1 MPPPLSC
8 HNHSAGAPMAGFVR
22 FIDRLSM
29 WTGHAF
35 AWCIVI
41 LTLGISYEV
50 VVRYLFRAP
59 TTWAFD
65 IGYMMYGAM
74 FFMAGAYT
82 LSRGGHVRADILY
95 RLWSQRTQATLDLI
109 LYVVFFFPGMF
120 ALIWAGIAHAR
131 QSWRFGE
138 VSIFSPAGIPIYPL
152 KILVPIGAT
161 LLFLQGL
168 AECLRCVRCLHTGSW
183 PPRFHDVEE
192 LEAQILAQHQKREKT
207 VAGSA

>member
-1 MPPPLSC
+1 
-8 HNHSAGAPMAGFVR
+8 MAGLVR
-22 FIDRLSM
+22 FIERLSM

-41 LTLGISYEV
+41 LTLAISYEV
-50 VVRYLFRAP
+50 VVRYLLRAP

-95 RLWSQRTQATLDLI
+95 RLWPARTQAAVDLV
-109 LYVVFFFPGMF
+109 LYVLFFFPGMV

-131 QSWRFGE
+131 QSWRFAE

-152 KILVPIGAT
+152 KTLVPIGAT
-161 LLFLQGL
+161 LLLLQGL
-168 AECLRCVRCLHTGSW
+168 AECIRCIRCMRSGAW

-192 LEAQILAQHQKREKT
+192 LEAQILAEHRRKAQAGA
-207 VAGSA
+207 AGSVR

>member
-1 MPPPLSC
+1 MGVFL
-8 HNHSAGAPMAGFVR
+8 R
-22 FIDRLSM
+22 FIERLSM

-35 AWCIVI
+35 AWSIVI
-41 LTLGISYEV
+41 LTLAISYEV

-59 TTWAFD
+59 TSWAFD

-95 RLWSQRTQATLDLI
+95 RLWSQRTQAAVDLT
-109 LYVVFFFPGMF
+109 LYVVFFLPGML

-161 LLFLQGL
+161 LLLLQGL
-168 AECLRCVRCLHTGSW
+168 AECARCIRCMRTGVW

-192 LEAQILAQHQKREKT
+192 LEAQILAQHQKEKNK
-207 VAGSA
+207 VAGAVR